1 MVAFDGVVRLV
12 DPDFAGDFGWPGSTV
27 DEALGM
33 PAVGVIKDV
42 LPRCLEFIGQAMVDG
57 VGGEQPEAAVTVF
70 GVVPGEEVSKVS
82 LCVLKAAEA
91 TRVRRRVFDGLEV
104 ALRIRVV
111 VGHPRP
117 TVTGQDIQVDQQ
129 LGKRL
134 GRHRR
139 TAVLVQGEL
148 SWRDAL
154 LQACAGDQPL
164 RSGR

>member
-12 DPDFAGDFGWPGSTV
+12 DPDFAGDFGRPGSTV
-27 DEALGM
+27 DEALRM

-57 VGGEQPEAAVTVF
+57 VGGEQPQAAVTVF
-70 GVVPGEEVSKVS
+70 GVVPGEEVSKVG
-82 LCVLKAAEA
+82 LCVLGAAEA

-104 ALRIRVV
+104 TLGIRVV

-129 LGKRL
+129 LGKCLVLIISNSPLRPVNYSKL
-134 GRHRR
+134 GRRG
-139 TAVLVQGEL
+139 V
-148 SWRDAL
+148 S
-154 LQACAGDQPL
+154 P
-164 RSGR
+164 